1 MTAEERHDAWALAAQ
16 AAQRYATEATEI
28 ASSLESARVDTAGH
42 ISVPVGTMRRTR
54 KARALAS
61 LIVDLTAEAL

>member
-1 MTAEERHDAWALAAQ
+1 LAAA

-28 ASSLESARVDTAGH
+28 AFGLQSAHVDADGH
-42 ISVPVGTMRRTR
+42 ISVPTGTVARTR

-61 LIVDLTAEAL
+61 LIVDLTTEGA